1 MKTKRNTSK
10 AIDPQVDWTPSSPPS
25 VTFDAGVMYRPNR
38 EMRVIRSVKNKRN
51 KLRLVLVDCMFI
63 YDEIHNKNTTIPT
76 KATSCRGGVDIED
89 KEFSIH
95 PFFNSESLLSF
106 TTVAINFSLT
116 NNTQYFLVSRNW
128 KYMFLELEVDNT
140 IVHTCIYYL

>member
-1 MKTKRNTSK
+1 MGWSRFDMKTKRNTSK
-10 AIDPQVDWTPSSPPS
+10 AIDPQVDWTPSSTPS
-25 VTFDAGVMYRPNR
+25 ITFDAGAMYRPNR
-38 EMRVIRSVKNKRN
+38 EMSVMRSVKNKRN
-51 KLRLVLVDCMFI
+51 KLRFVLVDCMFI
-63 YDEIHNKNTTIPT
+63 YDETHNKNTTMPT

-116 NNTQYFLVSRNW
+116 KSLNIFLVSRNW
-128 KYMFLELEVDNT
+128 NICFWN
-140 IVHTCIYYL
+140 